1 MKKSFYIH
9 TEQDYFELIK
19 RLQKAKENNKTLL
32 IEVSNK
38 TKKTDEQHKYYW
50 VLIDIIA
57 KYLSEQN
64 GCEMTNFETHE
75 LIKSYFFSETKQVK
89 VGNVIF
95 ESKVVKSMS
104 TANKEEMTILIDK
117 IVKFCNE
124 FDIKIPEHKNLEF
137 NI

>member
-19 RLQKAKENNKTLL
+19 RIEKAKKSNKLLL

-38 TKKTDEQHKYYW
+38 TPKTDSQHKYYW
-50 VLIDIIA
+50 VLINIIA

-64 GCEMTNFETHE
+64 GHEITNVTTHK
-75 LIKSYFFSETKQVK
+75 LIKKRFFFLEKPVK
-89 VGNVIF
+89 VGNT
-95 ESKVVKSMS
+95 EENPTKSIS
-104 TANKEEMTILIDK
+104 TANKEEMTTLIDK
-117 IVKFCNE
+117 IIKFCNE
-124 FDIKIPEHKNLEF
+124 FDIKIPEYENLEF

>member
-19 RLQKAKENNKTLL
+19 RIEKAKKSNKILL

-38 TKKTDEQHKYYW
+38 TPKTDNQHKYYW
-50 VLIDIIA
+50 VLINIIT

-64 GCEMTNFETHE
+64 GHEMTNFEAHE

-89 VGNVIF
+89 VGNTTF
-95 ESKVVKSMS
+95 ESKIVKSMS

-117 IVKFCNE
+117 IIKFCNE
-124 FDIKIPEHKNLEF
+124 FDIKIPEYQNLEF

>member
-32 IEVSNK
+32 VEVSNK

-50 VLIDIIA
+50 VLIDIIS

-89 VGNVIF
+89 VGDAIF

-104 TANKEEMTILIDK
+104 TANKEEMTTLIDK
-117 IVKFCNE
+117 IIKFCNE